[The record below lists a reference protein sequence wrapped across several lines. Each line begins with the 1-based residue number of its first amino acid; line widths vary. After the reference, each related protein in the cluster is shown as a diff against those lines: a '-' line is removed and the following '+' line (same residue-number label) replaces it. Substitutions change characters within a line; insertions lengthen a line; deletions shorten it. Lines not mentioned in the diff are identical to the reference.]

1 MCPTS
6 RAVSCRE
13 AQLLLESPSVFRVR
27 EPYREKVDAL
37 DVAFQRVVLDKCLDD
52 LLLSG
57 KDYRQMV
64 LELDFPAECQCKENE
79 ILLVEKPDTTD
90 WPRLGLA
97 VSKPMLSAPI
107 DPRPPG
113 SGIVFGKN
121 QRCIEWRCYFRK
133 SEGDKIVVLNTHP

>member
-64 LELDFPAECQCKENE
+64 LELDLFAKDECKESK
-79 ILLVEKPDTTD
+79 ILLVMKPDASH

-97 VSKPMLSAPI
+97 VLKPTLGGPPPLLVSNRYLEPMPI
-107 DPRPPG
+107 L
-113 SGIVFGKN
+113 I
-121 QRCIEWRCYFRK
+121 
-133 SEGDKIVVLNTHP
+133 